1 MAVNTSTALP
11 HLIKEKTA
19 MSNKFEQLLDY
30 LVNEEMDKANEL
42 FHEIV
47 VEKSREI
54 YENMIAEEAEEESIE
69 EADDETND
77 DLDESDADL
86 EEETTLEIGGDPADG
101 LPDSTMDPMA
111 MGMDDNDENEPSMD
125 GDLGGMGDGSLEDQ
139 VFDLKSELE
148 KLKADFAELS
158 GDEASEPEHS
168 DGEDDPDFG
177 ASKDDEED
185 GEEDGEDDEEKEN
198 MYSER
203 MLTREY
209 VEKVGNDWDNKS
221 SMRTPG
227 PVGSGTGDKAGQ
239 TSVDGKRS
247 VVSTA
252 KNRPTTSASAHNITQ
267 GGVGE
272 GNNTGTSPNGK
283 TGGLVGN
290 VKGKFTDGGIHN
302 VDGVKSGVK
311 TLKGQTGWPNNNKSA
326 GPVGSGSGDKAG
338 QTSVTGNKSI
348 LDKAQ

>member
-1 MAVNTSTALP
+1 
-11 HLIKEKTA
+11 

-54 YENMIAEEAEEESIE
+54 YENMIAEEAEEESIKEVDDDLE
-69 EADDETND
+69 EA
-77 DLDESDADL
+77 DADL
-86 EEETTLEIGGDPADG
+86 EEETTLEIGGDEADG

-111 MGMDDNDENEPSMD
+111 MGMDDSGDEEPGMD
-125 GDLGGMGDGSLEDQ
+125 GDLGGMGGGSLEDK
-139 VFDLKSELE
+139 VFDLEAEFE
-148 KLKADFAELS
+148 KLQADFAALKGEEQGEEHEEPDADNFGGPS
-158 GDEASEPEHS
+158 DNDDDNAGEKDDADDE
-168 DGEDDPDFG
+168 
-177 ASKDDEED
+177 DDEED
-185 GEEDGEDDEEKEN
+185 EGQ
-198 MYSER
+198 YSER

-239 TSVDGKRS
+239 TSVDGKKS
-247 VVSTA
+247 VVSSA
-252 KNRPTTSASAHNITQ
+252 SGRPTTKASAHNILQ

-272 GNNTGTSPNGK
+272 GSNTGTSPNGK
-283 TGGLVGN
+283 TGGLSGN

-338 QTSVTGNKSI
+338 QTSVTGTKSI